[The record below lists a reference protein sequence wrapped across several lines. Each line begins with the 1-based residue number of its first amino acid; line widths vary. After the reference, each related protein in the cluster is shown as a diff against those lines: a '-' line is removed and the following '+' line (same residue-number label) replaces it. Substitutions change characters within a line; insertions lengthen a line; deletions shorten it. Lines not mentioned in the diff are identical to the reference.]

1 MSDTD
6 ALLKEIE
13 AAAEELGI
21 APSTVGKLAGQGGHF
36 YHRLSS
42 GCRVWP
48 ETASKVRCWITAELQ
63 RHEEPTEGA
72 E

>member
-13 AAAEELGI
+13 AAAEKLGI

-48 ETASKVRCWITAELQ
+48 ETALKVRGWISAELKRQ
-63 RHEEPTEGA
+63 KKSSEGA
-72 E
+72 A